1 MGGNVNISGTL
12 EIRPVIKGGDSPGNG
27 SRTGPSALS
36 LVLEGRPGL
45 GLGVGN
51 FDNQGGTANAIGGI
65 GGDAAG
71 GIDFICDNFFL
82 ADTGAIIADGTSGTL
97 GSGSGNYQLTGASGG
112 SGGYLGVTA
121 NVSLTTTAGG
131 TISVNGGN
139 GSNAI
144 NSFGANKAYSG
155 GGG

>member
-1 MGGNVNISGTL
+1 M
-12 EIRPVIKGGDSPGNG
+12 G
-27 SRTGPSALS
+27 SRVA
-36 LVLEGRPGL
+36 
-45 GLGVGN
+45 
-51 FDNQGGTANAIGGI
+51 FDAQGGTANAIGGI

-82 ADTGAIIADGTSGTL
+82 TDTGAIIADGTSGTL

-121 NVSLTTTAGG
+121 NVSLTTAAGG

-155 GGG
+155 GGGGAGGSFAGIGGFQRANTPFTAPYYTSLPSGNGKLSLNGVISTL